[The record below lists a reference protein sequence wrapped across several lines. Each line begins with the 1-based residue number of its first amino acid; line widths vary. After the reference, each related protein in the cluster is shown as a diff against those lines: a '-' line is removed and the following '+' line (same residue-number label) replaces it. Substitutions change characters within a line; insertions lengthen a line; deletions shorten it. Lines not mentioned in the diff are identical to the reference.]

1 LHTTVRIFS
10 QGILVGLG
18 AVLVAIGY
26 NLFFMPYNLVSG
38 GIAGVAL
45 LAAQVFHIPVGLQ
58 VFVYNIPILWWAWR
72 DLGRKFLTL
81 TAVGIVVMTV
91 AVSLVPNRA
100 VVPGD
105 PMLSSIFG
113 GLLVGLGVGI
123 AMRAGG
129 SCGGM
134 DVAAVAFNRRF
145 SIPMGD
151 IMLAFNAV
159 IIVLA
164 GLRGDLKAVLYTL
177 IAMFVTGKMVDVVTA
192 GTVKKTVM
200 VITSRAEAVARRINA
215 EMGRGATVMDGVG
228 AYSQEARNVLMVV
241 VTRLELSQVK
251 ELALGEDP
259 SAFIVVLDTDQVVGR
274 FRSYSMLTRSTRPT
288 A

>member
-1 LHTTVRIFS
+1 MRIFS